1 MKFVFIVINIFIIFY
16 LLRKLYSINLTEY
29 QGFTTRFFN
38 NRDSKIS
45 INTIIF
51 WILLIPFYSIFMYIF
66 LVFLLKDIDFSFIW
80 VISPSFWLMFFI
92 WIILLNRISLVN
104 NLFIFL
110 IGMTSSILNYYLSK
124 TIFSGNLADLEPNA
138 SNTSWQ
144 LYSLGFLFLVSLI
157 QISYNNEDYLLKR
170 KKYINKKINLYQR
183 KYKLINNLEK
193 DLKCLILAVLIK
205 EDFERPPVI
214 RVFEVI
220 FNTKTRYIAQ
230 NDSQNDWHSVYLLIR
245 DILLDT
251 IKAGRKDL
259 DVEMREM
266 IYKINHS
273 KAFVSDVMMLYHEI
287 KYLIN
292 EI

>member
-1 MKFVFIVINIFIIFY
+1 M
-16 LLRKLYSINLTEY
+16 
-29 QGFTTRFFN
+29 
-38 NRDSKIS
+38 
-45 INTIIF
+45 
-51 WILLIPFYSIFMYIF
+51 
-66 LVFLLKDIDFSFIW
+66 
-80 VISPSFWLMFFI
+80 
-92 WIILLNRISLVN
+92 VN